1 MDGIVLEMK
10 KFGKILNSRP
20 AGQEALM
27 RARQLINGSEENTII
42 LDLTSVDVLTPS
54 FADEFINGLKNQYT
68 IKKVEIRGA
77 EGNLLIQE
85 TLKALHLASK

>member
-27 RARQLINGSEENTII
+27 RARQLINGSDENTII
-42 LDLTSVDVLTPS
+42 LDLTSIDVLTPS

-68 IKKVEIRGA
+68 TKKVEIRGI
-77 EGNLLIQE
+77 ESNLLIQE
-85 TLKALHLASK
+85 TLKALHF

>member
-27 RARQLINGSEENTII
+27 RARQLINGSEEKTII
-42 LDLTSVDVLTPS
+42 LDLSSVDVLTPS

-68 IKKVEIRGA
+68 TKKVEIMGT
-77 EGNLLIQE
+77 EDNLLIQE
-85 TLKALHLASK
+85 TLKALKLAN